1 MESSTTPDTGTQR
14 SKVAATFWWGLFAL
28 AAVGAIVAAVY
39 WKPTK
44 RLPVLRDVPGF
55 EFTDQQ
61 GETFGSD
68 DLEEKVWVASFIFTR
83 CRNACP
89 GMTGEMQRV
98 QTAVDRDP
106 ALRDRV
112 RLVCFSVDPAHDTP
126 EKLAEFA
133 DRYGADVEL
142 WRFLTGG
149 RDRIVALCERGFGLN
164 AGSAI
169 GSPKASSSPP
179 HSDRFSVVDGEGR
192 VRGTYRPTAS
202 EEDFQLL
209 IGDLEVLVREL
220 E

>member
-1 MESSTTPDTGTQR
+1 
-14 SKVAATFWWGLFAL
+14 
-28 AAVGAIVAAVY
+28 
-39 WKPTK
+39 
-44 RLPVLRDVPGF
+44 
-55 EFTDQQ
+55 
-61 GETFGSD
+61 
-68 DLEEKVWVASFIFTR
+68 
-83 CRNACP
+83 
-89 GMTGEMQRV
+89 MTGEMQRV

>member
-1 MESSTTPDTGTQR
+1 MESSTTPDTSTQR
-14 SKVAATFWWGLFAL
+14 SKVASTFWWGLFAV
-28 AAVGAIVAAVY
+28 ATVGAIVAAVY

-44 RLPVLRDVPGF
+44 RLPVLHDVPGF

-68 DLEEKVWVASFIFTR
+68 ELDEKVWVASFIFTR
-83 CRNACP
+83 CKNACP

-98 QTAVDRDP
+98 QAVVDRDP

-112 RLVCFSVDPAHDTP
+112 RLVSFSVDPSHDTP

-133 DRYGADVEL
+133 ARYGANVEL

-149 RDRIVALCERGFGLN
+149 RDRIVALCERGFGLS
-164 AGSAI
+164 AGSAL
-169 GSPKASSSPP
+169 GSPQASSSPP